1 MKNISD
7 LKMQA
12 DSLKLPVEPCLTGI
26 TLEKLKVLEQKE
38 DTEDISFQISSL
50 SPLIKK
56 KKLNE
61 EKEVSAIVESHPP
74 HKKKTWKDKLDISKA
89 NTLLTKLS
97 KTLDQASISKE
108 KVLTP
113 FWTQQSKEISKKLW
127 LPTKIDCV
135 DSVLSSSTELSKST
149 PMGRSWFSIKKK
161 HPQKKNSL
169 MTSFQSSQFSLPD
182 SMDSEVMT
190 SKEKSNPQL
199 KTIKIRI
206 FPTKEEILKLQ
217 KAMDQYRWYYNATIS
232 VFYKHYGFENI
243 LDKRKY
249 SSYEIRDI
257 FRQYEYVED
266 NIDNLNFQDFI
277 FDEERNEPTEPYWW
291 KNDVHNRIPRG
302 ANAKFTSSINS
313 AISNF
318 KNGNINKFDMKY
330 RTKKNPTD
338 YIHFEDAG
346 YPAFINKIKSRYWY
360 TTKER
365 KRVNMTF
372 KECIDS
378 SKKRGCEIIHE
389 KDTGKYFIHFPVEV
403 DWFPSTDKRNDNQVK
418 FGVKESNRIISLD
431 PGIRKFL
438 VGYDPKGE
446 TVFIGEQASLLLTGL
461 LYDIDNSTD
470 KEEKYIMWKKV
481 KNLISELHWKTISF
495 LIENYDTII
504 LPDFRVSQ
512 MIGSRKLS
520 KITKRLMC
528 MFSFF
533 SFKEKLKYKCS
544 YYNKNLIIV
553 DESYT
558 SKTCGN
564 CGCLNDVKGSEVY
577 DCIHCDST
585 FDRDVNGSRNIF
597 IKNTTLR

>member
-338 YIHFEDAG
+338 YIHFEDAS
-346 YPAFINKIKSRYWY
+346 YPVFINKIKSRYWY

-403 DWFPSTDKRNDNQVK
+403 DWFPNTDKRNDNQVK

>member
-1 MKNISD
+1 MINYCAQKTRVNC
-7 LKMQA
+7 
-12 DSLKLPVEPCLTGI
+12 LKLPLPHLIIG
-26 TLEKLKVLEQKE
+26 LEKEFSNVSEQKVDIE
-38 DTEDISFQISSL
+38 DSYSQASFHYQKQKLNKQKEIFVTAEYQLPPKKKIWINKLSSL
-50 SPLIKK
+50 
-56 KKLNE
+56 
-61 EKEVSAIVESHPP
+61 EV
-74 HKKKTWKDKLDISKA
+74 
-89 NTLLTKLS
+89 NTLNTKLLKIS
-97 KTLDQASISKE
+97 DQVLISKE

-113 FWTQQSKEISKKLW
+113 FWNQHSKVISEKLW
-127 LPTKIDCV
+127 LPTKIDYV
-135 DSVLSSSTELSKST
+135 DSVLNSSNESLNNSL
-149 PMGRSWFSIKKK
+149 MGKSWFSIK
-161 HPQKKNSL
+161 QKLPLNKNSL

-338 YIHFEDAG
+338 YIHFEDAS
-346 YPAFINKIKSRYWY
+346 YPVFINKIKSRYWY

>member
-1 MKNISD
+1 MINYCAQKTRVNC
-7 LKMQA
+7 
-12 DSLKLPVEPCLTGI
+12 LKLPLPHLIIG
-26 TLEKLKVLEQKE
+26 LEKEFSNVSEQKVDIE
-38 DTEDISFQISSL
+38 DSYSQASFHYQKQKLNKQKEIFVTAEYQLPPKKKIWINKLSSL
-50 SPLIKK
+50 
-56 KKLNE
+56 
-61 EKEVSAIVESHPP
+61 EV
-74 HKKKTWKDKLDISKA
+74 
-89 NTLLTKLS
+89 NTLNTKLLKIS
-97 KTLDQASISKE
+97 DQVLISKE

-113 FWTQQSKEISKKLW
+113 FWNQHSKVISEKLW
-127 LPTKIDCV
+127 LPTKIDYV
-135 DSVLSSSTELSKST
+135 DSVLNSSNESLNNSL
-149 PMGRSWFSIKKK
+149 MGKSWFSIK
-161 HPQKKNSL
+161 QKLPLNKNSL

-338 YIHFEDAG
+338 YIHFEDAS
-346 YPAFINKIKSRYWY
+346 YPVFINKIKSRYWY

-520 KITKRLMC
+520 KITKRLMS

-564 CGCLNDVKGSEVY
+564 CGCLNDVKGYEVY